1 MILGSHRNT
10 RLKFER
16 DGAAVASHARVPGA
30 RLAGSD
36 YVRVWVASA
45 RGVLVVGAGA
55 PGTPP
60 WTVWRDPAP
69 TPAHASGL
77 TWVGL
82 AAWDAAVAYRSIVVG
97 GVPPG
102 LAAALAAAPAS
113 TRARPLS
120 PRAAVPRLMDLAV
133 AAAACPA
140 APPGVATAALAAA
153 AALAPALDGAL
164 PALASAAAA
173 RAPADAE
180 AAPAALAA
188 LPADMVA
195 GLLVDP
201 RLAGCDEER
210 VLGLVLLWGGRGGDA
225 DARTVCATAAAA
237 AATTTTLPRR
247 SLADVEAL
255 LPLVRFPLM
264 RPASLDALA
273 GAELAAD
280 SGVLRALLAEARAAQ
295 CAPRRGGP
303 DPAAASAAADDAAA
317 AAALAAGSP
326 PVPLPPARPL
336 LARTGARAITADA
349 SAAAPAAL
357 AAARHAPRPPPG
369 GVELLF
375 MADGD
380 ANGVVHWLATA
391 GGARPYLNPHL
402 TRALTV
408 RASSPACRHTD
419 AAALVS
425 GAASSSNRAAP
436 PVGSG
441 SAPDSGGWWE
451 IDLGPSAAL
460 AVDYY
465 TLRADAS
472 GDWPRHW
479 ALQARDGGGG
489 SEWTA
494 LRAHDGDASLGLPG
508 QYASWPVTAPAAARP
523 SRAFRVVATGPHA
536 GAGRPPGALALSGVE
551 LYGRLFVAGG
561 DR

>member
-1 MILGSHRNT
+1 MWI
-10 RLKFER
+10 
-16 DGAAVASHARVPGA
+16 
-30 RLAGSD
+30 
-36 YVRVWVASA
+36 ASA
-45 RGVLVVGAGA
+45 RGALVVGAGA

-60 WTVWRDPAP
+60 WTVWRDPEP
-69 TPAHASGL
+69 TAAHTTEL
-77 TWVGL
+77 TWMGL
-82 AAWDAAVAYRSIVVG
+82 AAWDEAVAYRSIVVG
-97 GVPPG
+97 GVPAG
-102 LAAALAAAPAS
+102 LAAALAAAPA
-113 TRARPLS
+113 TAAPARPPS
-120 PRAAVPRLMDLAV
+120 PRTPVPHLLDLAV

-164 PALASAAAA
+164 PALAAAAAA
-173 RAPADAE
+173 RAPTDAE

-188 LPADMVA
+188 LPADAVA
-195 GLLVDP
+195 GLLADP

-210 VLGLVLLWGGRGGDA
+210 VLGLVLLWSGRGRDA
-225 DARTVCATAAAA
+225 DARAVCAPAAAA
-237 AATTTTLPRR
+237 AATSPSLPRR
-247 SLADVEAL
+247 PLADVEAL

-273 GAELAAD
+273 GGEMVRE

-295 CAPRRGGP
+295 RAPRRGGP
-303 DPAAASAAADDAAA
+303 DATDAAAAADDDAAA
-317 AAALAAGSP
+317 AALAVGSP
-326 PVPLPPARPL
+326 PVPLPPSCRL
-336 LARTGARAITADA
+336 LAHTGSRAITAGA
-349 SAAAPAAL
+349 AAAAPAAL

-380 ANGVVHWLATA
+380 ANGILHWLATA

-402 TRALTV
+402 ARALTV

-419 AAALVS
+419 VAALVS

-436 PVGSG
+436 PAGG
-441 SAPDSGGWWE
+441 APYSGGWWE

-489 SEWTA
+489 GGEWTT

-523 SRAFRVVATGPHA
+523 ARAFRVVATGPHA

-561 DR
+561 D